1 MAKTKKRLSRA
12 ERERKKELRQQRRMS
27 IVLVIIM
34 LGGLIGVGAYNM
46 SGNQKE
52 EIGSFEYTVSSY
64 ESFYDPTT
72 TTEVI
77 SLETD
82 RGDVHFYSYPSSVS
96 RLESSVAIKEMLNGS
111 ESVIITGA
119 GEEEIESRLLDS
131 LRLHVSTSS
140 PIPILGAT
148 TDDAAQ
154 GTRPF
159 VTCANATVSQP
170 VITVSFSNQ
179 TEITGSGHCIN
190 ASIKPEQTHLLR
202 DKILYNLYG
211 VSA

>member
-1 MAKTKKRLSRA
+1 MTRTKKQLSRA
-12 ERERKKELRQQRRMS
+12 ERERKKELRRQRRMS

-46 SGNQKE
+46 TGNQKE
-52 EIGSFEYTVSSY
+52 EIGSFEYTISSY
-64 ESFYDPTT
+64 ESFYNPTA

-82 RGDVHFYSYPSSVS
+82 RGDVHFYSYPSSLS
-96 RLESSVAIKEMLNGS
+96 WLGSSVATKDILNES
-111 ESVIITGA
+111 ASVIITGA
-119 GEEEIESRLLDS
+119 GEDEFESRLLDS
-131 LRLHVSTSS
+131 LRFHVSTSS
-140 PIPILGAT
+140 PIPILSAT
-148 TDDAAQ
+148 TDDTAQ
-154 GTRPF
+154 EIRPL

-170 VITVSFSNQ
+170 VITVSFSNHS
-179 TEITGSGHCIN
+179 EITEYDHCIN
-190 ASIKPEQTHLLR
+190 ASIKPEHTHLLR